1 MPAPIVLF
9 VYCRPQHTRSTIQS
23 LLQNAESAES
33 ELIIYSDAPRT
44 AATAPQV
51 QQVREYC
58 RGLQGFKAVRVIE
71 SQRNLG
77 LAGSIIR
84 GVTEALEQYQQV
96 IVLEDDLVLSPWF
109 LRYMNAGL
117 ETYRDDELV
126 ASIHGYCYPVRQPLP
141 ATFFLRGADCWG
153 WGVWRRSWQLF
164 QADGAVLLQQ
174 LESRKLTHEFDLGGA
189 MGFTQM
195 LRDQIAG
202 RNDSWAVRWHA
213 SCFLAGRLTLYPG
226 SSLVCNAGLDGSG
239 VHCGPDESL
248 VAAVAR
254 SPVEVQRQVA
264 REDGRSREIIARHLG
279 GSSQRRSWRDRLKS
293 GLLFLGQR
301 WRNH

>member
-1 MPAPIVLF
+1 MPAPVVLF
-9 VYCRPQHTRSTIQS
+9 VYSRPQHTRSTIQS
-23 LLQNAESAES
+23 LLQNPESAET
-33 ELIIYSDAPRT
+33 ELIIYRDAART
-44 AATAPQV
+44 EAAVPQV
-51 QQVREYC
+51 QQVRDYC
-58 RGLQGFKAVRVIE
+58 HRLQGFKAVHVIK
-71 SQRNLG
+71 SPRNLG

-84 GVTEALEQYQQV
+84 GVTESLKQYQQV
-96 IVLEDDLVLSPWF
+96 IVLEDDLVLSPHF
-109 LRYMNAGL
+109 LRFMNDGL
-117 ETYRDDELV
+117 ETYQDDELV

-164 QADGAVLLQQ
+164 QADGTALLQQ
-174 LESRKLTHEFDLGGA
+174 LESRNLTNEFDMGGA

-226 SSLVCNAGLDGSG
+226 KSLVRNAGLDGSG

-248 VAAVAR
+248 NSAVSVSPVIVERQAAQEDTTAR
-254 SPVEVQRQVA
+254 S
-264 REDGRSREIIARHLG
+264 IIAAHL
-279 GSSQRRSWRDRLKS
+279 SPARKQVSVPRR
-293 GLLFLGQR
+293 LLNILWPGAGK
-301 WRNH
+301 